1 MYQIPVVGYF
11 AKIFRYTTFMDY
23 RRATLSK
30 PFQSLRVFMI
40 LAILFLTTYEI
51 FDEAKLSFSK
61 VHDTLFFSMFCLTLE
76 ICLVMKR
83 KQVSELV
90 AFILEPIPNLLSS
103 RYFTSHQLFLTI
115 LKVCAFFS
123 VFDYFY
129 FGIVW
134 PLQPMLIAKAGYS
147 DVIIDLPLAW
157 MMDSESSW
165 KSLCFTVFLISFM
178 LLEDLLFE
186 SWFLTMTFSVL
197 KLKLLSEVLTADLA
211 NMDDTAEKNCEHFLN
226 CSVRDGKIPLC
237 RECMEFQVD
246 PVTRR
251 RKVRFCN
258 APSICCRKQYREKIL
273 PWFYEKTLHSL
284 IAQHQRIIK

>member
-1 MYQIPVVGYF
+1 MYQIPVIGYF
-11 AKIFRYTTFMDY
+11 ANIFRYTTFMDY
-23 RRATLSK
+23 QRARLSK
-30 PFQSLRVFMI
+30 PFQGWRVFMI

-51 FDEAKLSFSK
+51 LDEAKLSFSK

-83 KQVSELV
+83 KQVIELV
-90 AFILEPIPNLLSS
+90 TFISEPIPNLLSS

-147 DVIIDLPLAW
+147 DVVVDLPLTW

-165 KSLCFTVFLISFM
+165 KSLCFTAFLISFM

-197 KLKLLSEVLTADLA
+197 KLKLLSENLTADLA
-211 NMDDTAEKNCEHFLN
+211 NMDETAEENCEHFLN
-226 CSVRDGKIPLC
+226 WSMKNGKTPLC
-237 RECMEFQVD
+237 RECMEIQVD

-251 RKVRFCN
+251 RKVCLSN
-258 APSICCRKQYREKIL
+258 APGLCCRKQYREKIL